1 MPSPAR
7 PAHAAPAA
15 SSRLTPG
22 EVLRRQARADTC
34 RDKVALIEGD
44 QRMTYGELNGRV
56 NRIARA
62 LLRLGVARGDR
73 VGLLGRN
80 SVEWVAA
87 YFALGKIGAIVV
99 PLNFWYRGEEI
110 QYAFTQAGCSV
121 LLAEA
126 GYTALV
132 EGVREALTGLR
143 HVVYFGAGA
152 AGPGPSLAALGAAEP
167 GDEPAGGPDEEDPSV
182 IIFTSG
188 TTGFPKGATFTH
200 RRQVLG
206 STVFALETGMRES
219 DTAVLVYPL
228 FHVGGIDCL
237 LLPMLIAGGTVVVLD
252 RPEPREVLRAIERH
266 RATFQF
272 CVPTLWRRLLRELAV
287 ESVDVSSVR
296 LCLSSSDTITR
307 ETLLGIKEHFGAP
320 VIQLYGLTEACVV
333 THFLKAEHHESRLGS
348 VGRPHP
354 FVDVRIVDEA
364 GRDVRPGEVGQILM
378 RGPTVMAGYWNMPEK
393 TAETIRDDWLHS
405 GDLGRVDEDGF
416 LYIMGR
422 GKDMIIS
429 GGENIYPAAIERV
442 LREHPDVRD
451 VAVVGLPDP
460 EWSEAVCAVIV
471 PREGAAPSAESI
483 VAFVSGRLA
492 GYNRPKHVVLV
503 DALPVTTATGKVQK
517 AELRKRYAH
526 LGAAT

>member
-1 MPSPAR
+1 M
-7 PAHAAPAA
+7 
-15 SSRLTPG
+15 LTPA
-22 EVLRRQARADTC
+22 EVLRRQARPDAC

-44 QRMTYGELNGRV
+44 GRVTYGELNDWV
-56 NRIARA
+56 NRVARA
-62 LLRLGVARGDR
+62 MLRLGVHHGDR
-73 VGLLGRN
+73 VALLGRN
-80 SVEWVAA
+80 SIEWVAA
-87 YFALGKIGAIVV
+87 YLALGKIGAIIV

-110 QYAFTQAGCSV
+110 QYAFTQAGCSA

-126 GYTALV
+126 GYAGLV
-132 EGVREALTGLR
+132 EGVRDALTGLR
-143 HVVYFGAGA
+143 HTVYFGSGA
-152 AGPGPSLAALGAAEP
+152 EAHGPSLAALAAAEP
-167 GDEPAGGPDEEDPSV
+167 ADEPPGTVDEEDPSV
-182 IIFTSG
+182 IVFTSG

-237 LLPMLIAGGTVVVLD
+237 LLPMLIAGGTIVVLD

-272 CVPTLWRRLLRELAV
+272 CVPTLWRRLIRELAART
-287 ESVDVSSVR
+287 VDVSSVR

-320 VIQLYGLTEACVV
+320 VIQCYGLTEACVV
-333 THFLKAEHHESRLGS
+333 THFLKAEHHERRLGS

-364 GRDVRPGEVGQILM
+364 GRDVRPGEVGEILM
-378 RGPTVMAGYWNMPEK
+378 RGPAIMAGYWNMPEK
-393 TAETIRDDWLHS
+393 TAEAIRDGWLHS

-471 PREGAAPSAESI
+471 PREGASPTAESV

-492 GYNRPKHVVLV
+492 GYNRPKHVVFA

-526 LGAAT
+526 LGASA